1 MREFCVI
8 KLHSLT
14 PIHIGTGRDSYDTS
28 SNTIHSDMLMG
39 ALASLWVQSNGANGI
54 KGFLESFQV
63 SSCFPFFEDKYFL
76 PKPMGRINLNY
87 SNLDPIQ
94 QYELNKSIKK
104 VRYITLHLWEK
115 LINGESL
122 EVQENHIKGIFLSDD
137 KLDNGNVTKSE
148 VEQRVSVPVIYTKDP
163 VPFYFERTF
172 FHDNAGLYCFLETS
186 DNTRK
191 NEVISLFRLL
201 GENGIGTDK
210 NVGNGLFK
218 VAESTIRVH
227 VPASEKSILLSL
239 YIPNEEEMDNLMLKP
254 SKYELV
260 LRGGYMAGSEKE
272 EFRHLK
278 KKSIYAFKEG
288 SWFHSSSPKGKIVN
302 LKPEWNDNEMHDVW
316 RDGRA
321 FYIPVKL

>member
-1 MREFCVI
+1 MKEFCGI

-28 SNTIHSDMLMG
+28 SNIIHSDMLMG

-148 VEQRVSVPVIYTKDP
+148 VEQRVSVPAIYTEDP

-172 FHDNAGLYCFLETS
+172 FHDNAGLY
-186 DNTRK
+186 
-191 NEVISLFRLL
+191 
-201 GENGIGTDK
+201 
-210 NVGNGLFK
+210 
-218 VAESTIRVH
+218 
-227 VPASEKSILLSL
+227 
-239 YIPNEEEMDNLMLKP
+239 
-254 SKYELV
+254 
-260 LRGGYMAGSEKE
+260 
-272 EFRHLK
+272 
-278 KKSIYAFKEG
+278 
-288 SWFHSSSPKGKIVN
+288 
-302 LKPEWNDNEMHDVW
+302 
-316 RDGRA
+316 
-321 FYIPVKL
+321 